1 MENHGFPGAVDRFS
15 VPGYYAGKRVIDD
28 IGANSF
34 IAQSI
39 AGDGC
44 FMAARFGAVELN
56 YIYYYLKA
64 QMGQPDAGQRKEALR
79 MICFNAGFF
88 PKDES
93 EGDKLAELY
102 LDAMKDMD
110 LCGAWSVYMEDYI
123 LQKYAPDSEITKL
136 RFLEPW
142 FTKSGQPWSRA
153 LKGMKVLVIHPFT
166 DTMEK
171 QYQKRTEIFANKF
184 GEDDILPEM
193 ELKFLKAVQSIG
205 GEGAEGFTS
214 WFDAYEYMLNSIKST
229 DFDVAILGCGAYG
242 FPLAA
247 EIKRMGK
254 KAIHIGGAT
263 QLMFGIKG
271 KRWDDDPD
279 INALYNGAWVS
290 PDAAEKPRHADGVE
304 GGCYW

>member
-1 MENHGFPGAVDRFS
+1 MEKHGFPGAVDRFS

-34 IAQSI
+34 IAKSI

-56 YIYYYLKA
+56 YVYYYLKA
-64 QMGQPDAGQRKEALR
+64 HMGQTDAEQRKEALR
-79 MICFNAGFF
+79 MLCFNAGFF
-88 PKDES
+88 PNDES

-102 LDAMKDMD
+102 LDAMKEMD

-153 LKGMKVLVIHPFT
+153 LQGKKVLIIHPFT

-184 GEDDILPEM
+184 GEDDILPVM

-205 GEGAEGFTS
+205 GEGAEGFAS

-229 DFDVAILGCGAYG
+229 NFDVAILGCGAYG

-271 KRWDDDPD
+271 KRWDEDPD
-279 INALYNGAWVS
+279 INCLYNDAWVS
-290 PDAAEKPRHADGVE
+290 PDAAEKPRHAEGVE